1 MNDPYVLQNLS
12 AADRDAAIRVARSMR
27 PDGIPLSDT
36 QVQKLFSEEYFNSAP
51 LAKRK
56 EFFERIGAQPIKVS
70 QNAPASSGSPAFS
83 GLADALRETRREYET
98 KAAVP
103 QTPSAAQAPAEAAPP
118 SDLQSALSATRKEYE
133 TAQTQKTA
141 TEAKQATEKAAADVA
156 SIPTPTQDLSAPRKV
171 GKVKDSV
178 GPMAQFGRA
187 AASLYD
193 ATLGGIVPG
202 IVEPVTYAGAR
213 AFGKSPEAAKQL
225 STAAAAPFEAPAGK
239 ALGITE
245 TPEYQGEATRRLFN
259 FIGEN
264 FQKGAAWVAEK
275 TGLPVQDVE
284 NMMGTLAAG
293 AGVKAAP
300 MVQRGTV
307 RGAEAVETAIGTAPT
322 APPVAAALP
331 RVEPQ
336 IAPTTKPKVSYADF
350 QAQLEA
356 RKAGGV
362 AADLQETMTAKQGL
376 LPMSETGANPFA
388 GKFTGEEGIRGQFPQ
403 IKLAKMANDVPM
415 SERDLR
421 AGVASEILGD
431 SESIRKGVVTGNEQT
446 LRNEYTIAKKAGDT
460 PEGILMREQLAR
472 EQNAL
477 SNYAAQ
483 RLENSGANLQLLSP
497 AERGQTI
504 NSFFAGQVEPGQPA
518 TSLTSFFQQEKGRL
532 YDEARQRV
540 GDNPIV
546 TSNVNDLLS
555 DPQFRA
561 GLKLTGNEKVAEGVD
576 NLIQLARDVG
586 FKDPS
591 GNFFPPNSIG
601 AWDAVRK
608 ALNANWTKDNAKTI
622 AKINNA
628 IDRDIASAGGGDLL
642 KRADSVHQMEK
653 TILGSKG
660 IKTIFGE
667 VDSNGV
673 ETGRAFDKIPKD
685 LNELSFAQWKHI
697 YDTADKL
704 SQGKLVGP
712 IDPKTKLP
720 KWELT
725 VPDEVRAAATQ
736 AKNEMRGNIA
746 REVYEAG
753 GAKAGAWNANAAN
766 KVLNAR
772 ADKIRYSF
780 PTDEQK
786 RFHTLNYGGYMMP
799 EQHPYEGAALQ
810 ERRVGL
816 LEKTSPAI
824 GMSVG
829 TAVGTAI
836 DPGAGSLVGTMIGTS
851 AGQKMQARQAAK
863 AEKRQAEKRRT
874 ELEAFGQYGKDV
886 KLKDIGKD

>member
-1 MNDPYVLQNLS
+1 
-12 AADRDAAIRVARSMR
+12 MR

-51 LAKRK
+51 LPMRK
-56 EFFERIGAQPIKVS
+56 AFFEKVGAQPIKVS
-70 QNAPASSGSPAFS
+70 QNAPASSGLPAFS
-83 GLADALRETRREYET
+83 GLEEALKETRREYET
-98 KAAVP
+98 KAPTP
-103 QTPSAAQAPAEAAPP
+103 QAAPATQAPAEAAPP
-118 SDLQSALSATRKEYE
+118 SDLESALSATRKEYE
-133 TAQTQKTA
+133 TAKTQKA
-141 TEAKQATEKAAADVA
+141 ETETKQAAERAAADVA
-156 SIPTPTQDLSAPRKV
+156 SIPTPTQNLVAPSATQPLPQDLQTVPAPSSDLTAPRKV
-171 GKVKDSV
+171 GRVKDSV
-178 GPMAQFGRA
+178 GPLAQFGRA

-213 AFGKSPEAAKQL
+213 AFGKSPEAAKEL

-300 MVQRGTV
+300 MVQRGIIK
-307 RGAEAVETAIGTAPT
+307 GADVAETAIGTTPT

-403 IKLAKMANDVPM
+403 IKLAKMANNVPM
-415 SERDLR
+415 AEADLR
-421 AGVASEILGD
+421 AAVASEILGD
-431 SESIRKGVVTGNEQT
+431 SDSIRKGVVTGNEQT

-460 PEGILMREQLAR
+460 PEGMLMREQLAR

-540 GDNPIV
+540 GNNPIV

-608 ALNANWTKDNAKTI
+608 ALNADWTKDNAKTI

-725 VPDEVRAAATQ
+725 VPEEVRAAATQ

-780 PTDEQK
+780 PIDEQK
-786 RFHTLNYGGYMMP
+786 KFHTLNYGGYMMP

-863 AEKRQAEKRRT
+863 AEKRQAEKRRK

>member
-1 MNDPYVLQNLS
+1 MNDPYMLQNLS
-12 AADRDAAIRVARSMR
+12 AADRNAAIREARSLR

-51 LAKRK
+51 LPRRK
-56 EFFERIGAQPIKVS
+56 AFFESIGAQPIKVS
-70 QNAPASSGSPAFS
+70 QNAPASSGSPVLS
-83 GLADALRETRREYET
+83 GLEEALKETRREYET
-98 KAAVP
+98 KASAP
-103 QTPSAAQAPAEAAPP
+103 QTPPAAQAPAEAEPP
-118 SDLQSALSATRKEYE
+118 SDLQNALSAIRKEYE
-133 TAQTQKTA
+133 TAQTQKA
-141 TEAKQATEKAAADVA
+141 ETETKQATERQAADVA

-213 AFGKSPEAAKQL
+213 AFGKSPEAAKEL

-403 IKLAKMANDVPM
+403 IKLSKMANNVPM
-415 SERDLR
+415 AEADLR
-421 AGVASEILGD
+421 AAVASEILGD
-431 SESIRKGVVTGNEQT
+431 SDSIRKGVVTGNEQT
-446 LRNEYTIAKKAGDT
+446 LRNEYMIAKKAGDT
-460 PEGILMREQLAR
+460 PEGMLMREQLAR

-586 FKDPS
+586 FKDSS

-608 ALNANWTKDNAKTI
+608 ALNADWTKDNAKTI

-673 ETGRAFDKIPKD
+673 ETGRAFDNIPKD
-685 LNELSFAQWKHI
+685 LNQLSFAQWKHI

-766 KVLNAR
+766 NVLNAR

-780 PTDEQK
+780 PIDEQK
-786 RFHTLNYGGYMMP
+786 KFHTLNYGGYMMP

-824 GMSVG
+824 GTSVG
-829 TAVGTAI
+829 MAVGSAI
-836 DPGAGSLVGTMIGTS
+836 DPGVGSMVGAAMGTS
-851 AGQKMQARQAAK
+851 AGAKFQAKQAAK
-863 AEKRQAEKRRT
+863 AEKKQAEKRKK

-886 KLKDIGKD
+886 KLKDIGKE